1 MVSLYARRGDETVL
15 EARLSVDL
23 DPNSSSSSSSRNAA
37 ATSIAYLPPF
47 SKPLTV
53 RMEPP
58 FFFRPPVVVGLV

>member
-23 DPNSSSSSSSRNAA
+23 DPNSSSSSSRNAA

>member
-23 DPNSSSSSSSRNAA
+23 DPNSSSSSRNAA